1 MNNLYAA
8 VIHDVKNQL
17 AELSLRLGGR
27 GGAQAEMVIAMNASR
42 RLSEML
48 LIYRQEN
55 ELLSVNAD
63 SVSPAD
69 FVAILAAEFG
79 ELFPQLKIE
88 VEASKAPTFSF
99 FDDALVR
106 MALANALHNACH
118 SAKSEIKLSAYA
130 KDKMLVLEVADDGPG
145 YPEALLKSGG
155 AEPSAASGRGTG
167 LGLYLARKIAEL
179 HHLENSHG
187 FVELSNKNG
196 AVFRMML
203 P

>member
-1 MNNLYAA
+1 MNNLSAA

-17 AELSLRLGGR
+17 AELSLRLGAR
-27 GGAQAEMVIAMNASR
+27 GDAQTEMVIAMNASR

-55 ELLSVNAD
+55 DLLGVNPD
-63 SVSPAD
+63 SVSPSD
-69 FVAILAAEFG
+69 FLTILAAEFG
-79 ELFPQLKIE
+79 ELFPHLRIE
-88 VEASKAPTFSF
+88 VDPSHAPLFAF

-106 MALANALHNACH
+106 MALANALHNACRA
-118 SAKSEIKLSAYA
+118 AKSQIKMAAYTRG
-130 KDKMLVLEVADDGPG
+130 KMLVLEVADDGLG
-145 YPEALLKSGG
+145 YSESLLKSGG

-179 HHLENSHG
+179 HRLDNLQGS
-187 FVELSNKNG
+187 VELSNANG
-196 AVFRMML
+196 AVFRMIL